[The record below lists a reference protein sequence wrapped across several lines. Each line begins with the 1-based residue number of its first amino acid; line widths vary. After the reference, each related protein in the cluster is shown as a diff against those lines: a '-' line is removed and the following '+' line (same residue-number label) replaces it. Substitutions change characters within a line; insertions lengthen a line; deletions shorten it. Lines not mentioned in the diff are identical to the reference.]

1 MHILGTVIDENL
13 IRKARFSLINFIS
26 RKESS
31 RSWAMFILYRTYP
44 DSFCAS
50 TETISDRASVH
61 IKERLF
67 RPNFCNGAKLR
78 RGDL

>member
-1 MHILGTVIDENL
+1 
-13 IRKARFSLINFIS
+13 
-26 RKESS
+26 
-31 RSWAMFILYRTYP
+31 MFILYRTYP
-44 DSFCAS
+44 DSFCAG

-67 RPNFCNGAKLR
+67 RRNFCNGAKLR